1 MSLIKEQMESLE
13 SVIEDAKKVQLKV
26 NTSNKLTKEK
36 EEELVRLRVEKTRLR
51 DQLKAELREDF
62 EEQKD
67 KIIIDARNELA
78 FEK

>member
-51 DQLKAELREDF
+51 DQLKAELR
-62 EEQKD
+62 
-67 KIIIDARNELA
+67 
-78 FEK
+78 

>member
-1 MSLIKEQMESLE
+1 MESLE

-51 DQLKAELREDF
+51 DQLKAELR
-62 EEQKD
+62 
-67 KIIIDARNELA
+67 
-78 FEK
+78 